1 MYAAPGRQALVAA
14 GCGMEGSDMLQPFGE
29 IKVFA
34 GSSGREFAQRIC
46 EYIGVSLGKSEVITF
61 SEGNTFVRVGETV
74 RNKDVYL
81 VQSIGLRPN
90 DEFVEILFWLDA
102 FKRASA
108 NSVTA
113 IIPYFGYAK
122 GDKKDEPRVS
132 IRARVCADAIEQAG
146 ADRVVTMDLHSPQI
160 QGFFKRPVDHLYAL
174 PVLCD
179 YVKRLDIDNLVVVSP
194 DTGFAKSARKYASH
208 LGVSVAIGDKTRRA
222 HDERAEVLEIIGEV
236 SGKNCLVVDDFSIS
250 GGTLVELAKELKK
263 RGALRII
270 ACLSHMLLNRE
281 AVRRIDESDIEL
293 VIGTDSVENRWVEMS
308 DKIQTVSVAPLIAE
322 AIMRIHNRESVSA
335 LFDRLPDEV
344 SEHQPPSCKR
354 VD

>member
-1 MYAAPGRQALVAA
+1 
-14 GCGMEGSDMLQPFGE
+14 MLQPQSE

-34 GSSGREFAQRIC
+34 GSSGREFARKVC

-61 SEGNTFVRVGETV
+61 SEGNTFVRVKETV
-74 RNKDVYL
+74 RDKDVYL

-132 IRARVCADAIEQAG
+132 IRARVCADAIEMAG

-160 QGFFKRPVDHLYAL
+160 QGFFKRPVDHLFAL

-179 YVKRLDIDNLVVVSP
+179 YVKTLNIDNLVVVSP
-194 DTGFAKSARKYASH
+194 DTGFAKQARRYASH
-208 LGVSVAIGDKTRRA
+208 LGTSVAIGDKTRRA
-222 HDERAEVLEIIGEV
+222 HDERAEVLEIIGDVE
-236 SGKNCLVVDDFSIS
+236 GKNCLVVDDFSIS
-250 GGTLVELAKELKK
+250 GGTLVDLARELKK
-263 RGALRII
+263 RGAQRII
-270 ACLSHMLLNRE
+270 ACLSHLLLNKE
-281 AVRRIDESDIEL
+281 AVKRIDDSDIER
-293 VIGTDSVENRWVEMS
+293 VIGTDSVENHWVEMS
-308 DKIQTVSVAPLIAE
+308 DKIRVVSVAPLIAE
-322 AIMRIHNRESVSA
+322 AIIRIHNRESVSV
-335 LFDRLPDEV
+335 LFDRTPGEV
-344 SEHQPPSCKR
+344 SKHRPKR
-354 VD
+354 C